1 MCGIA
6 AVFHSRSETEALSVV
21 SGLLS
26 RISHRGSS
34 MHQGEKVSAGTSSLG
49 CNRLPFTSGAER
61 QPVESPSGRYTVLL
75 NGEIYSYHPQACA
88 IGLSDTA
95 LLARAIEEQGIEVLA
110 RVDGMF
116 GVIVFDHHL
125 QQLYAARDRLGIK
138 PLYWA
143 TSHHGI
149 LFASEA
155 KALTPVPSVQSI
167 MDVPPGAILLFTPGE
182 EQPLVLKQT
191 PFANER
197 LFAGDYHEFVDQLG
211 TTITDAVANQ
221 SSDKQRYGVFLSGGL
236 DSAGILANL
245 KIMGRDVV
253 PIVVGSPNSPDV
265 SAARALSRALEV
277 PLHIVPCPA
286 EENLFE
292 TIHSTIQTVESFEP
306 NVVRQSTISRILAHA
321 ARSLGVNV
329 VLCGEGADE
338 LFGGYPEF
346 AVSQDFEKLR
356 LKFLAD
362 INRTQLTRVDRTA
375 MAETI
380 EVRVPYLANSIVS
393 LALSTATANWFIEE
407 NKRQPFAISKRC
419 LRDALQKS
427 TDLDATFINRP
438 KVVLSEGA
446 GVGGNDPHSGLF
458 ANCIKSAMTDE
469 HAVQTCNQFPEYDLK
484 SKEEAFYFNIFR
496 SFGYKKIYSS
506 RHRVFANTLNS
517 ITGRVSAGNRVVIG
531 TF

>member
-61 QPVESPSGRYTVLL
+61 QPVERPSGRYTVLL
-75 NGEIYSYHPQACA
+75 
-88 IGLSDTA
+88 
-95 LLARAIEEQGIEVLA
+95 
-110 RVDGMF
+110 
-116 GVIVFDHHL
+116 
-125 QQLYAARDRLGIK
+125 LYAARDRLGIK
-138 PLYWA
+138 PRYWA
-143 TSHHGI
+143 TSHHGS
-149 LFASEA
+149 LVASEA

-221 SSDKQRYGVFLSGGL
+221 SSDKQRYGVFLSGGR
-236 DSAGILANL
+236 DSAGSLANL

-346 AVSQDFEKLR
+346 AVSQDFE
-356 LKFLAD
+356 
-362 INRTQLTRVDRTA
+362 
-375 MAETI
+375 
-380 EVRVPYLANSIVS
+380 
-393 LALSTATANWFIEE
+393 
-407 NKRQPFAISKRC
+407 
-419 LRDALQKS
+419 
-427 TDLDATFINRP
+427 
-438 KVVLSEGA
+438 
-446 GVGGNDPHSGLF
+446 
-458 ANCIKSAMTDE
+458 
-469 HAVQTCNQFPEYDLK
+469 
-484 SKEEAFYFNIFR
+484 
-496 SFGYKKIYSS
+496 
-506 RHRVFANTLNS
+506 
-517 ITGRVSAGNRVVIG
+517 
-531 TF
+531 